1 MAPRHTPRIADW
13 RIADGVRVEELDGT
27 WLALD
32 ATGGVVYRLE
42 ALAAEAVAQV
52 AHRMPLPARLVPA
65 ARELAGHGVLEHPL
79 VDRRT
84 ALVGAGVVTLTGLA
98 ATLLPAAS
106 AAASDGSG
114 SGGAPAAVSWTG
126 RTVSTTNASNAWTD
140 ITHGTSGFVAVAQSG
155 TGSYVIRSAD
165 GLTWSE
171 ATGDTAAR
179 WMGVA
184 FGQPAGTGTTG
195 RFVAVGFDL
204 TTRAGLVMTS
214 DDGGANW
221 TSRTP
226 ASTNEWQG
234 VTYGAGVY
242 VAVAGTGSG
251 DRVMTSADGI
261 TWTSQTSASDSKW
274 NRVAYGGDLFVA
286 VAGFPGET
294 GAVMTSTD
302 GTTWT
307 SRTVA
312 DRWWTDVTYGDGTFV
327 AVARSSP
334 PSGTPAA
341 GVMTSS
347 NGVTWTERT
356 AAAGHDWTGIAF
368 GAPSGTG
375 IFAAVAQS
383 GATSAAMTSTDGT
396 TWATETTP
404 DAGWNSVA
412 YGDGVFV
419 AVAITGRAT
428 NQVMTRP

>member
-1 MAPRHTPRIADW
+1 
-13 RIADGVRVEELDGT
+13 
-27 WLALD
+27 
-32 ATGGVVYRLE
+32 
-42 ALAAEAVAQV
+42 
-52 AHRMPLPARLVPA
+52 
-65 ARELAGHGVLEHPL
+65 
-79 VDRRT
+79 
-84 ALVGAGVVTLTGLA
+84 
-98 ATLLPAAS
+98 
-106 AAASDGSG
+106 
-114 SGGAPAAVSWTG
+114 
-126 RTVSTTNASNAWTD
+126 
-140 ITHGTSGFVAVAQSG
+140 
-155 TGSYVIRSAD
+155 
-165 GLTWSE
+165 
-171 ATGDTAAR
+171 
-179 WMGVA
+179 
-184 FGQPAGTGTTG
+184 
-195 RFVAVGFDL
+195 
-204 TTRAGLVMTS
+204 
-214 DDGGANW
+214 
-221 TSRTP
+221 
-226 ASTNEWQG
+226 
-234 VTYGAGVY
+234 
-242 VAVAGTGSG
+242 
-251 DRVMTSADGI
+251 MTSADGI
-261 TWTSQTSASDSKW
+261 TWTSRTSASDSKW
-274 NRVAYGGDLFVA
+274 NRVAYGGGLFVA

-347 NGVTWTERT
+347 DGVTWTERT